1 MDPIA
6 LYVALALL
14 TLLGILEADIHR
26 DTLET
31 IGVVVNSELVDQRFL
46 GP

>member
-1 MDPIA
+1 VDPIA

-14 TLLGILEADIHR
+14 TLVGILEADIHR
-26 DTLET
+26 DALEAV
-31 IGVVVNSELVDQRFL
+31 GVVVNSELVDQRFL